1 MDITRGLGSSG
12 GKSRR
17 GESMTIL
24 TVDDSRTFQAAMA
37 DILNEIGYT
46 EVVQKASATEA
57 LHYLHTVGDDTD
69 GPGVDVIIMDL
80 VMPGMDGIEGV
91 RAIKRVERLKD
102 IPIVMLSAL
111 DEEKKI
117 EEAFVAGAADFIGKP
132 VKKLELQARLR
143 SVLKLKSEMDIRK
156 ARERE
161 LEKMVEELRKSIA
174 EVNTLN
180 GLLPICAF
188 CKKIRDDRG
197 YWQQVESYVTQR
209 SRASFS
215 HSVCPECLRHHYPK
229 QAERI
234 LQEDE
239 KPGV

>member
-1 MDITRGLGSSG
+1 
-12 GKSRR
+12 
-17 GESMTIL
+17 MTIL

-46 EVVQKASATEA
+46 EVVQKESATEA
-57 LHYLHTVGDDTD
+57 LHYLHTMGDSAD

-91 RAIKRVERLKD
+91 RAIKKVDRLKD
-102 IPIVMLSAL
+102 IPIVMLSAM

-117 EEAFVAGAADFIGKP
+117 EEAFAAGAVDFIGKP

-143 SVLKLKSEMDIRK
+143 SVLKLKSEMDCRK

-161 LEKMVEELRKSIA
+161 LEKIVEELRQSIA

-188 CKKIRDDRG
+188 CKKIRDDKG
-197 YWQQVESYVTQR
+197 YWQQVESYVTQH

-215 HSVCPECLRHHYPK
+215 HSVCPECLRLHYPK
-229 QAERI
+229 HAEKM
-234 LQEDE
+234 LQDEE
-239 KPGV
+239 KPGPKKYPAKK